1 MQDDIGAL
9 HGQIPTQSLLH
20 SSALV
25 RDMPM
30 QTNCK
35 HQGRP
40 LATLTANSHDKSA
53 VLSFPACCMM
63 RRRFFSCARHR
74 QFAAN
79 KLALIKTGH
88 YTMSDGHQS
97 MSWLFT
103 SRVAC
108 ANCRFSACRAAF
120 KSAKRS
126 AGGATA
132 ATSAGA
138 ASDDMA
144 SQQVR
149 QGEGHPGQAPSG
161 QKVAES
167 SDSCFRVARCK
178 HMLASRH

>member
-1 MQDDIGAL
+1 
-9 HGQIPTQSLLH
+9 
-20 SSALV
+20 
-25 RDMPM
+25 
-30 QTNCK
+30 
-35 HQGRP
+35 
-40 LATLTANSHDKSA
+40 
-53 VLSFPACCMM
+53 
-63 RRRFFSCARHR
+63 
-74 QFAAN
+74 
-79 KLALIKTGH
+79 
-88 YTMSDGHQS
+88 MSDGHQS

-149 QGEGHPGQAPSG
+149 QGESHPGQVPSG
-161 QKVAES
+161 QKLAES
-167 SDSCFRVARCK
+167 FDSCFRVGRCK
-178 HMLASRH
+178 HMLAKR

>member
-1 MQDDIGAL
+1 
-9 HGQIPTQSLLH
+9 
-20 SSALV
+20 
-25 RDMPM
+25 
-30 QTNCK
+30 
-35 HQGRP
+35 
-40 LATLTANSHDKSA
+40 
-53 VLSFPACCMM
+53 
-63 RRRFFSCARHR
+63 
-74 QFAAN
+74 
-79 KLALIKTGH
+79 
-88 YTMSDGHQS
+88 MSDGHQS

-149 QGEGHPGQAPSG
+149 QGEGHPGQVPSG
-161 QKVAES
+161 QKLAES
-167 SDSCFRVARCK
+167 FDSCFRVGRHACK
-178 HMLASRH
+178 EMTLTLAHTGNPKMGAGILHKTRLPQAGP

>member
-40 LATLTANSHDKSA
+40 LAPLPANSHDKSA

-144 SQQVR
+144 SQPNVR
-149 QGEGHPGQAPSG
+149 MHLPHTFR
-161 QKVAES
+161 
-167 SDSCFRVARCK
+167 SCF
-178 HMLASRH
+178 MFGSDG